1 MVAIKNKLNNK
12 SVTPERDENKL
23 NNKSFTLERYDLQAR
38 VNDLQACINKL
49 NNIIDKLI
57 NEKVVSYSSQHPYSY
72 YSSQRSKAKEDT
84 ADPAEDALEKVREE
98 ED

>member
-12 SVTPERDENKL
+12 SVTPERDENK
-23 NNKSFTLERYDLQAR
+23 SITLKLDE
-38 VNDLQACINKL
+38 LQACINKL

-72 YSSQRSKAKEDT
+72 YSSQRTKDKEDT
-84 ADPAEDALEKVREE
+84 ADPAEEALEKVREE

>member
-1 MVAIKNKLNNK
+1 MAAIKNKLNNK
-12 SVTPERDENKL
+12 STTQELDENKL
-23 NNKSFTLERYDLQAR
+23 ITLKLD
-38 VNDLQACINKL
+38 DLQACINKL

-57 NEKVVSYSSQHPYSY
+57 KAKVVSYLNSYSSQHPYSY

>member
-12 SVTPERDENKL
+12 SVTSERDENK
-23 NNKSFTLERYDLQAR
+23 SITLKLDE
-38 VNDLQACINKL
+38 LQACINKL

-72 YSSQRSKAKEDT
+72 YSSQRSKAKEDP
-84 ADPAEDALEKVREE
+84 ADIAQDALDKLK

>member
-1 MVAIKNKLNNK
+1 MAAIKNNIKNK
-12 SVTPERDENKL
+12 SITSEQDV
-23 NNKSFTLERYDLQAR
+23 NKSITSKLD
-38 VNDLQACINKL
+38 DLQACIDKL

-72 YSSQRSKAKEDT
+72 YLSQRSKSKEDPADT
-84 ADPAEDALEKVREE
+84 ADPAQDALDKLKE